1 MIPLPP
7 FTCEVVKVHDG
18 DGPLWCRSG
27 QRIRIAGI
35 QAPRSGGTGTG
46 VNIAWGSAGR
56 EGSQYPSPAVPL
68 YKRCSIYSRPSAVGT
83 FANRSIRGAQASNRD
98 DDVRRLDVFL
108 AHTFASYAG

>member
-46 VNIAWGSAGR
+46 VNIGWGS
-56 EGSQYPSPAVPL
+56 
-68 YKRCSIYSRPSAVGT
+68 VG
-83 FANRSIRGAQASNRD
+83 NG
-98 DDVRRLDVFL
+98 
-108 AHTFASYAG
+108 